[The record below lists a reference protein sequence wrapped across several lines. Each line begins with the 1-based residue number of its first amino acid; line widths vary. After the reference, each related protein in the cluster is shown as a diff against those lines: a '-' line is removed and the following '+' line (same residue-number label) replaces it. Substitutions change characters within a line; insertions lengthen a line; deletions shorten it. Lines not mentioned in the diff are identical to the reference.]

1 MHARESGTQAGDRAL
16 LSRPLLLPR
25 AHPAQL
31 SAKQLQRMSVKCE
44 KDSKAE
50 KGKIK
55 KDIQKGNLEGARIHA
70 ENSIRQH
77 MQSLNFL
84 RMSSRIDAVSQRVET
99 ALRTQQVTKSMAGV
113 VRAMDSAAAAM
124 NLEQAR
130 ARQEEGRGQERR
142 RGRLTRTFCAC
153 ACR

>member
-1 MHARESGTQAGDRAL
+1 MSWFGGGRMAEKHLSTSRHARESGTQAGDRAL

-55 KDIQKGNLEGARIHA
+55 KDIQKGSLEGARIHA

-84 RMSSRIDAVSQRVET
+84 RMSSRIGIASGRD
-99 ALRTQQVTKSMAGV
+99 G
-113 VRAMDSAAAAM
+113 AA
-124 NLEQAR
+124 R
-130 ARQEEGRGQERR
+130 SR
-142 RGRLTRTFCAC
+142 
-153 ACR
+153 